1 MNELELF
8 NEIFEYASKN
18 TTCNKLPV
26 GACFITSDGKKIFS
40 CNHENNGHN
49 CKKEKECYKFK
60 ITGIY
65 QSCEETRKYC
75 QATHA
80 EINIINKLTELGISP
95 SDGILYVS
103 RYPCKNCALAI
114 SQAGFKYIRYCGKQE
129 ISMEVRSILSSQ
141 YIGWYSNI
149 DYEYK

>member
-8 NEIFEYASKN
+8 NKIFEYASKN
-18 TTCNKLPV
+18 TTCNKLAV
-26 GACFITSDGKKIFS
+26 GACFVANDGKEFFS

-49 CKKEKECYKFK
+49 CKKMNECYKFK
-60 ITGIY
+60 VTGIY

-80 EINIINKLTELGISP
+80 EINMINYLKKLGVDP

-103 RYPCKNCALAI
+103 RYPCENCAREI
-114 SQAGFKYIRYCGKQE
+114 SYAGFKHIKYCGKQE
-129 ISMEVRSILSSQ
+129 ISRNVRDILSSQ
-141 YIGWYSNI
+141 YVDWYSDI